1 MPVYFGDMKTKSKI
15 TRIGVAGV
23 GSMGGNH
30 ARVLSRI
37 SVCDFVGIYD
47 VDQSRSQ
54 EICNSY
60 NCRGFKDLDELIDE
74 VDAVIVAAP
83 THLHGSL
90 GEKLLRRGIHVLMEK
105 PLAAGL
111 PEAERLVR
119 LSEENHL
126 ILMVGH
132 IERYNP
138 AVSLMIDKINE
149 NREPVV
155 SIEARRLNP
164 FDGTRCMD
172 ADVLYDLLIHD
183 IDIALEIASSDIS
196 RIYAV
201 GEKVYSNLVD
211 NTHTLLRF
219 LNGIVAT
226 FWTSKCSPRKVREI
240 NVTTRSRFYNANTL
254 TRTLTIHTAGNI
266 NVDKG
271 GACKME
277 DIGVEEI
284 REHHREP
291 LRSEIE
297 DFLRSI
303 ENDSSP
309 TTNGRRALDSL
320 IVLDQIAKKLNRN

>member
-155 SIEARRLNP
+155 SFEARRLNP

>member
-1 MPVYFGDMKTKSKI
+1 MKTRSRI
-15 TRIGVAGV
+15 IRIGVAGV
-23 GSMGGNH
+23 GSMGRNH
-30 ARVLSRI
+30 ARVLSQI
-37 SVCDFVGIYD
+37 SVCDFAGIYD
-47 VDQSRSQ
+47 INESRSQ
-54 EICNSY
+54 EICKSY
-60 NCRGFKDLDELIDE
+60 NCRGFRDLDELIDE

-83 THLHGSL
+83 TNLHGSL

-105 PLAAGL
+105 PLAASL
-111 PEAERLVR
+111 LEAEKLVR

-126 ILMVGH
+126 ILMAGH

-138 AVSLMIDKINE
+138 AVSLMINKIKE
-149 NREPVV
+149 NQEPVV
-155 SIEARRLNP
+155 SFEARRLNP

-196 RIYAV
+196 RICAV

-211 NTHTLLRF
+211 DTHTLLQF

-240 NVTTRSRFYNANTL
+240 NVTTRTRFYNADTL
-254 TRTLTIHTAGNI
+254 TRTLTIHSAGDI
-266 NVDKG
+266 NVDKDG
-271 GACKME
+271 ICLME
-277 DIGVEEI
+277 DIAIEEI
-284 REHHREP
+284 REPHREP

-303 ENDSSP
+303 ENNSSP

>member
-1 MPVYFGDMKTKSKI
+1 MKTKSKI

-155 SIEARRLNP
+155 SFEARRLNP

-297 DFLRSI
+297 DFLHSI